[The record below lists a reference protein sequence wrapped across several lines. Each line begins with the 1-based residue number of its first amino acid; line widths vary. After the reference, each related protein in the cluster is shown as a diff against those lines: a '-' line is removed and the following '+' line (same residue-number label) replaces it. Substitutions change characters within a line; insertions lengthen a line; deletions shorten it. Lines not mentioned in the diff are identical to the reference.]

1 MSVLDLGRRSK
12 LRGSA
17 AVGPSVFT
25 SRECILQTSTETFA
39 DWIPSDRPALCT
51 TLSVHGQH
59 IGHPGKYF
67 AHSLEPA
74 A

>member
-1 MSVLDLGRRSK
+1 MSVLGLGRRSK

-17 AVGPSVFT
+17 AVDPYVLT
-25 SRECILQTSTETFA
+25 SRKRILQTPTETFT
-39 DWIPSDRPALCT
+39 DWIPSDRPAPCT
-51 TLSVHGQH
+51 TLSVHGQN